1 MPLTGLEPVRILLQ
15 GILVLTA
22 ENMRLRNQV
31 GSASTMTMTNNESD
45 EEFCSYMNRWIDI
58 HRLKI
63 RRTTF
68 AGYKAHIKRYINP
81 FFSERKILLSNL
93 TARDLEEFYQYQID
107 NGLSPNSVHRIHA
120 TIRAS
125 LNYAVKHDLISRNV
139 ALSAEL
145 PVKTKF
151 AGTTLTFDEIKDLIR
166 LSYFSAIYPAVL
178 LAGVFGLRR
187 SEVIGMRWSKIDF
200 QKSTITIDAVYSKFY
215 DTEKETYI
223 GIFENQTKNNSSTR
237 TIIIPERVRQELIR
251 LKHQQENNKLTNRD
265 YDMTYDGYVCVTDNG
280 KLLDPNYVTKAF
292 KQLST
297 DYGKPCRFH
306 DLRHSVATYLYSEFG
321 YDIKDIQ
328 VFLGHSNIS
337 TTGDIYMHISDNRK
351 RGMAEAVN
359 EKLKDF

>member
-1 MPLTGLEPVRILLQ
+1 MNDHELRELILT
-15 GILVLTA
+15 LTA
-22 ENMRLRNQV
+22 ENIKLKSQL
-31 GSASTMTMTNNESD
+31 SSTIIVTDESD
-45 EEFCSYMNRWIDI
+45 EEFCSYMNRWLNI

-63 RRTTF
+63 RKTTF
-68 AGYKAHIKRYINP
+68 SGYKSHIDKYIKP
-81 FFSERKILLSNL
+81 FFSERKIVLSRL
-93 TARDLEEFYQYQID
+93 TAKDLEEFYQYQID

-125 LNYAVKHDLISRNV
+125 LNYAVKHDLINRNV

-151 AGTTLTFDEIKDLIR
+151 TGATLTFNEVKDLIK

-178 LAGVFGLRR
+178 LAGIFGLRR
-187 SEVIGMRWSKIDF
+187 SEVIGMRWNKIDF
-200 QKSTITIDAVYSKFY
+200 QKSTITIDGVYTKFY
-215 DTEKETYI
+215 DSEKEMYVR
-223 GIFENQTKNNSSTR
+223 IFESRTKNSSSQR
-237 TIIIPERVRQELIR
+237 TLIMPEQVKQELIR
-251 LKHQQENNKLTNRD
+251 LKHKQENNKLTNRD